1 MSYTNVAGATHN
13 FHVWDDGSGN
23 LTATADIAVAGTPVS
38 ATAPFP
44 VMQGAYSAN
53 ASVTRPANTTAYAA
67 GDVIGPT
74 GGGTSALSFASVGLS
89 GAVVTIVGA
98 SLEIDDSALIASEAG
113 YRLYLYN
120 VTPPSALAD
129 NAAFDLSS
137 GDRASFLGY
146 IDLGTPLDLG
156 STLYVQS
163 DLAKAVKLSG
173 TGLFGY
179 LVTVAG
185 YTPTSGRGP
194 YKVTLLTAG

>member
-1 MSYTNVAGATHN
+1 MAYTNVPGAATHN
-13 FHVWDDGSGN
+13 FRVWDDGSGN
-23 LTATADIAVAGTPVS
+23 LTATADIAVAGATVS

-44 VMQGAYSAN
+44 VVQNAYSAN
-53 ASVTRPANTTAYAA
+53 ASITRPTNTTPYTA
-67 GDVIGPT
+67 GDVIGPAA
-74 GGGTSALSFASVGLS
+74 GTSALSFASVGAS

-98 SLEIDDSALIASEAG
+98 SLEIDDSALIASEAN

-129 NAAFDLSS
+129 NAAFDLPS
-137 GDRASFLGY
+137 GDRASFLGFV
-146 IDLGTPLDLG
+146 DLGTPLDLG

-179 LVTVAG
+179 
-185 YTPTSGRGP
+185 
-194 YKVTLLTAG
+194 